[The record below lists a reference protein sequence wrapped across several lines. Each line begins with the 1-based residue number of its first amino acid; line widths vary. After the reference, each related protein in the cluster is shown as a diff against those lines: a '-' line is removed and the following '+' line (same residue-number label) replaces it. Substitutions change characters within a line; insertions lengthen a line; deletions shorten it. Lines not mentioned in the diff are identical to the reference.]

1 MAMWR
6 GGVRPYNGVFVS
18 ASHDFVLLYSC
29 PALHNGEN
37 FFTSSSPIGA
47 PRNLAPPCKTL
58 FFINLPYNLYY
69 FFNKTYSINKNILEI
84 TINFIP
90 SNQINFLKKLN
101 NISKCLTRQ
110 LKKKK
115 THSITHNKINVENH
129 NS

>member
-1 MAMWR
+1 MVMWQ

-18 ASHDFVLLYSC
+18 VSHDFDLLYSC
-29 PALHNGEN
+29 PALHNEEN
-37 FFTSSSPIGA
+37 FFTSSSPIGV

-58 FFINLPYNLYY
+58 LFINFPYNLYY

-90 SNQINFLKKLN
+90 SNRINFLKKLY

-115 THSITHNKINVENH
+115 KLIV
-129 NS
+129 